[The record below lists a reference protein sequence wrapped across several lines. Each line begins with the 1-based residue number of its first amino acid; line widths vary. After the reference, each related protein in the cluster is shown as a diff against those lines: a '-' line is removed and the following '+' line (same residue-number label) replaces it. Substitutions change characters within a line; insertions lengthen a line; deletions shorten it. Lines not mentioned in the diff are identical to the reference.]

1 MTTFKEI
8 SAIKEQGKEFPDK
21 IQAYGYCCPDFK
33 DRFFDKRLQF
43 NINFIDKSM
52 DIIVTH
58 GNTNI
63 FTFTNVKYCGNC
75 GNAIEFIAAKK

>member
-8 SAIKEQGKEFPDK
+8 HATKERNEDMPDK

-33 DRFFDKRLQF
+33 DRFFEKRLQF
-43 NINFIDKSM
+43 NINFIDKSL

-63 FTFTNVKYCGNC
+63 YTFTNVKNCMNC
-75 GNAIEFIAAKK
+75 GEPIEFIGATK